1 MVRNVKVGL
10 FLLIGLIVAGI
21 LIFLVGDERHM
32 FQRHATL
39 HTTFN
44 DVAGLKV
51 GSPVRMG
58 GLDVGQVETIT
69 FGTSDSDRRI
79 HVTFT
84 MISDQLQRIRSDSRV
99 SIASKGLLGDKA
111 LDVSM
116 GTAAGR
122 ALGNGATVASE
133 ESDDLAGAMRA
144 AAQAAT
150 RINAVLADVSRLTGT
165 LASPQTT
172 ADLQAALHNLTV
184 ISGQVAT
191 GPGPAHDLLT
201 SEPMARRIDAM
212 MASVQSTAA
221 HASSTMDQVDALARD
236 ARTGHGLVHAL
247 IYDREGEAMVRNL
260 ASAANEVG
268 AITRDVRTGNGG
280 LHQVIYGTDLAQ
292 TLANLNQVTTQ
303 TNALMT
309 DIRAG
314 RGTLGALLVDPS
326 LYEDIKSLVGNVQR
340 NEVLRALVRYS
351 IHQDDAARPNVGV
364 TPPAAPAG
372 ANQRVLP
379 AATPG
384 AMGQRT
390 IARPAAARPAAR
402 PMVRPAPPVSPAP

>member
-1 MVRNVKVGL
+1 MVRNVKVGI
-10 FLLIGLIVAGI
+10 FLLLGLVVAGV

-39 HTTFN
+39 HATFR

-58 GLDVGQVETIT
+58 GLDVGQVERIT
-69 FGTSDSDRRI
+69 FGDSQRDRLI
-79 HVTFT
+79 HVYFT
-84 MISDQLQRIRSDSRV
+84 MIAEQLQRVRSDSRV

-111 LDVSM
+111 LDISM

-122 ALGNGATVASE
+122 ALASGATVQSE
-133 ESDDLAGAMRA
+133 ESDDMAGALRA
-144 AAQAAT
+144 ASQAAVRVNT
-150 RINAVLADVSRLTGT
+150 VLEDVSRLTAT

-172 ADLQAALHNLTV
+172 ADLQAALHDLSAITHQIAV
-184 ISGQVAT
+184 
-191 GPGPAHDLLT
+191 GPGPAHDMLT
-201 SEPMARRIDAM
+201 SEPMARRLDATL
-212 MASVQSTAA
+212 ASVQSTAA
-221 HASSTMDQVDALARD
+221 HASNTMDSVDGLMREARS
-236 ARTGHGLVHAL
+236 GNGLLHAL
-247 IYDREGEAMVRNL
+247 IYDRQGGQVVQRL
-260 ASAANEVG
+260 AAAADEVG

-280 LHQVIYGTDLAQ
+280 LHQVIYGTDLSQ
-292 TLANLNQVTTQ
+292 TLANVNQLSSQ

-326 LYEDIKSLVGNVQR
+326 LYEDIKTLVGNVQR

-351 IHQDDAARPNVGV
+351 IHQDEGARPAVS
-364 TPPAAPAG
+364 ASPAG

-379 AATPG
+379 RAARP
-384 AMGQRT
+384 APA
-390 IARPAAARPAAR
+390 ARPAAAP
-402 PMVRPAPPVSPAP
+402 